1 MKEQKWWKS
10 YDRGVPHTLEPYP
23 GNTLLDAFA
32 ETAREKPQQTCVI
45 FAGKPITYGE
55 MDRMSDALAAALA
68 ANEVN
73 KGDTVAIIVP
83 NSPQFIITQVG
94 AWKVGA
100 IPVPLNPLYTGDELR
115 NGINQSGAK
124 VVIVYGPL
132 YRAVKSLQ
140 SLHPRVRM
148 VIAADIDGYPNLV
161 AKSPALAASR
171 DTENRPATLHIG
183 DAWLKDLLSEYAS
196 VQPAPVKISGDDVA
210 LILQSGGTLGIP
222 RGIMLTH
229 QALMAEAMQVRAWL
243 KPLITEGEHVI
254 LLSLPLFH
262 VFGNAGLLATAIL
275 GRYPMAMVPDPR
287 DHDDML
293 TTIQKVHPT
302 IFAGVPTLFS
312 GLLNDPAVINKKVD
326 LSSVK
331 LAISGAAP
339 LSASVQE
346 RFTRLTGIRLIQG
359 YGLTETSAAIIAEP
373 VIKPGKPGSIGIPL
387 PDVDVRIV
395 DTETGSR
402 NLTAGQEGEII
413 VKCPQVML
421 GFRNSLEETAEMLR
435 GGWLYTGDIGYLDKD
450 GYIFVTARKK
460 ELIKVSG
467 FQVWPQ
473 EVVEVIKSHPAVE
486 DVCVRGIPD
495 QMQGESVKAWVVLK
509 QGQQLSGEHLRA
521 YCRQKLTAY
530 KVPRHVEFR
539 DELPRSLYGQQL
551 CRKLVEEEKAKT
563 TAGV

>member
-1 MKEQKWWKS
+1 MREQKWWKS

-23 GNTLLDAFA
+23 GNTLLDVFA

-45 FAGKPITYGE
+45 FTGKPITYGD

-68 ANEVN
+68 SNEVN
-73 KGDTVAIIVP
+73 KGDTVAIILP
-83 NSPQFIITQVG
+83 NSPQFIMTQVG
-94 AWKVGA
+94 AWKAGA

-148 VIAADIDGYPNLV
+148 VIAADVEGYPNLV
-161 AKSPALAASR
+161 AKSPALAAAR
-171 DTENRPATLHIG
+171 DTEDRPVTLHIG
-183 DAWLKDLLSEYAS
+183 DAWLKDLLSEYGN
-196 VQPAPVKISGDDVA
+196 VQPPPVKVNGDDVA
-210 LILQSGGTLGIP
+210 LILQSGGTVGIP

-229 QALMAEAMQVRAWL
+229 RSLMAEAVQVHAWL
-243 KPLITEGEHVI
+243 KPLLADWEDVI
-254 LLSLPLFH
+254 LLNLPLFH
-262 VFGNAGLLATAIL
+262 VFGNAALMSTAIL
-275 GRYPMAMVPDPR
+275 GHYPMALVPDPR
-287 DHDDML
+287 DHGDML
-293 TTIQKVHPT
+293 KTIQKVHPA

-312 GLLNDPAVINKKVD
+312 GLLNDPAIINKTVD

-331 LAISGAAP
+331 LAVSGAAP
-339 LSASVQE
+339 LSADIKE

-373 VIKPGKPGSIGIPL
+373 VIKPGKPGSIGLPL
-387 PDVDVRIV
+387 PDVEIKIV
-395 DTETGSR
+395 DTETGR
-402 NLTAGQEGEII
+402 NDLTTGQEGEITI
-413 VKCPQVML
+413 KCPQVML
-421 GFRNSLEETAEMLR
+421 GFRNSLEETAEMMR

-450 GYIFVTARKK
+450 GYTFITARKK

-473 EVVEVIKSHPAVE
+473 EVVEVIKSHPAVA

-495 QMQGESVKAWVVLK
+495 PLQGESVKAWVVLK
-509 QGQQLSGEHLRA
+509 KGQQLSAEDLRA

-539 DELPRSLYGQQL
+539 DDLPRSLYGQQL
-551 CRKLVEEEKAKT
+551 CRKLIEEEKSKT
-563 TAGV
+563 TAAV